1 MLYLQHGMSENE
13 TGWSNQGLMHNILDN
28 QIASGKCV
36 PMIVVMES
44 GDIEVGFR
52 PRPGKDVNAERNL
65 YGASFATLMINDL
78 IPMID
83 KTFRTYA
90 DRDHRA
96 MAGLSW
102 GGKQTFDITL
112 ANLDKFSYI
121 GGFSG
126 AIFGLDVKN
135 AFDGVFTD
143 AKSFNE
149 RVHYLFLGCGTEENM
164 GTKQLVKNLRDMNI
178 RVDFYESQGTAHE
191 WLTWRR
197 CLNEFIPHLFRGK
210 QK

>member
-1 MLYLQHGMSENE
+1 
-13 TGWSNQGLMHNILDN
+13 
-28 QIASGKCV
+28 
-36 PMIVVMES
+36 MES

-197 CLNEFIPHLFRGK
+197 CLNEFIPHLFKGK
-210 QK
+210 QR